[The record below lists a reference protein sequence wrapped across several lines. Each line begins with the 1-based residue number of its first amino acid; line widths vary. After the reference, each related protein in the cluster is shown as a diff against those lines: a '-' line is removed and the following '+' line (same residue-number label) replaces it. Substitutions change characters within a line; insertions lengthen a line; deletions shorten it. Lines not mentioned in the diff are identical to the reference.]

1 MSMAMIN
8 TYDHVHG
15 DPVHGQRADP
25 LIKRFQCKF
34 FEVLSPDNDR
44 LYKQYRNLSAGLEDQ
59 ARILHIA

>member
-8 TYDHVHG
+8 TYDHVHS

-44 LYKQYRNLSAGLEDQ
+44 LYKQYRNLSAG
-59 ARILHIA
+59 